1 MICRCYRC
9 EKAIHGAGKWVP
21 IKIGRMSSE
30 AFVCAECAKVMCNG
44 NNQRL
49 HSVCDPRPP

>member
-1 MICRCYRC
+1 MSQMREVVSLICRCYRC

-30 AFVCAECAKVMCNG
+30 AFVCPECAKVMCNG
-44 NNQRL
+44 NNN
-49 HSVCDPRPP
+49 